1 MAFEGA
7 TGSGLDNRAKPR
19 EYPPSFGSGESV
31 SLVRGFVFLLLKSL
45 PTPVRLGADAA
56 LSLIR
61 HAGLESV
68 REFIRALSRSSR
80 GAEMKTEMSP
90 RALVF
95 SSGRPE
101 RNAVSIATCRHS
113 VMTGERVLLCACVRA
128 CTAVYGHNNDGG
140 VVCCCCCCCGGAGG
154 ADRCSIIGESAPC
167 VSVFKNKSSRAK
179 IRRKLC
185 SLCRLSESRGY
196 YNTSRV
202 EQHFIVCLCK
212 REVKI
217 L

>member
-1 MAFEGA
+1 MLRGVTHKWIIQLHGAEGSYLLLWHLRERLA
-7 TGSGLDNRAKPR
+7 PGLDSRTKPR
-19 EYPPSFGSGESV
+19 EYPPSFGSGASA

-113 VMTGERVLLCACVRA
+113 VMTGERVCARA
-128 CTAVYGHNNDGG
+128 CTPVYGHNSDGG
-140 VVCCCCCCCGGAGG
+140 VVCCCLLLLWWCGG
-154 ADRCSIIGESAPC
+154 RWQ
-167 VSVFKNKSSRAK
+167 V
-179 IRRKLC
+179 
-185 SLCRLSESRGY
+185 
-196 YNTSRV
+196 
-202 EQHFIVCLCK
+202 
-212 REVKI
+212 
-217 L
+217 

>member
-1 MAFEGA
+1 MF
-7 TGSGLDNRAKPR
+7 
-19 EYPPSFGSGESV
+19 
-31 SLVRGFVFLLLKSL
+31 LLKSL

-61 HAGLESV
+61 HTGLESV

-113 VMTGERVLLCACVRA
+113 VMTGECVLLFVCVRV
-128 CTAVYGHNNDGG
+128 CVQQSTVTTMM
-140 VVCCCCCCCGGAGG
+140 VVELCVVVVARWVN
-154 ADRCSIIGESAPC
+154 RCNI
-167 VSVFKNKSSRAK
+167 KTNKSSRAK
-179 IRRKLC
+179 FRPG
-185 SLCRLSESRGY
+185 E
-196 YNTSRV
+196 
-202 EQHFIVCLCK
+202 EH
-212 REVKI
+212 
-217 L
+217 